1 MDLGLHGKTALVT
14 ASSGGMGRNIAHAL
28 AGEGANVVLFARST
42 DKLAAVAEE
51 LRTQHGVQAL
61 AVAGDMCDPAATQA
75 LADSIRHTF
84 GTLDVAVFNTGRAP
98 VPLRA
103 TLEET
108 DAQRWQAAGQTQL
121 FSVIQVAQQVHPLMT
136 QGGRIIAITSASVQQ
151 PMPNHALSTVFR
163 AGLTAYLKHLA
174 NELGARGIGVV
185 CVAPALIDTPHR
197 TGATAYTVEQQQA
210 RLKMNVLGRMGRQ
223 EELCA
228 TVAFLAS
235 AHAGFITGTT
245 LRVDGGMAGSLF

>member
-14 ASSGGMGRNIAHAL
+14 ASSAGMGRNIAHAL
-28 AGEGANVVLFARST
+28 GAEGANVVLFARST

-61 AVAGDMCDPAATQA
+61 AVAGDMCDPAAAQA

-151 PMPNHALSTVFR
+151 PMPHHALSTVFR

-174 NELGARGIGVV
+174 NELGARGIVIR
-185 CVAPALIDTPHR
+185 PK
-197 TGATAYTVEQQQA
+197 Y
-210 RLKMNVLGRMGRQ
+210 N
-223 EELCA
+223 
-228 TVAFLAS
+228 
-235 AHAGFITGTT
+235 
-245 LRVDGGMAGSLF
+245 